1 MMRGRGEG
9 GRKGEEV
16 KGKRGEGGRKG
27 EGKWKTKRA
36 RGEKV
41 IRKTG

>member
-16 KGKRGEGGRKG
+16 KGKRGEGRRKE

-36 RGEKV
+36 RGEKA
-41 IRKTG
+41 IRKRG